1 MITVERFIN
10 ELMTSNCYIVADET
24 SKHCICIDPASEK
37 SLREIEHIESNGL
50 TLDYIILTHEHTD
63 HNWGVNSLREH
74 FPDSKLVCSELCN
87 KYVKKTNRVYFLFY
101 YDDSDYCYEIAPA
114 DILISNQKD
123 VISWNGHD
131 IKFILTPGHS
141 YGSMCID
148 IDGMVFTGDTIMPF
162 KPYFNGRDSN
172 EDDWKQSIKRI
183 KEVYPEDSVI
193 YPGHG
198 DCLTIGNW
206 NKVYDVFCQTQSC
219 CKRTRVLC
227 QK

>member
-1 MITVERFIN
+1 MLKIERFVN
-10 ELMTSNCYIVADET
+10 ELMTSNCYIVADEA

-37 SLREIEHIESNGL
+37 SLREIEYIEKNGL

-74 FPDSKLVCSELCN
+74 FPDSKLVCSEPCN
-87 KYVKKTNRVYFLFY
+87 KYVKKTNRAYFLFY
-101 YDDSDYCYEIAPA
+101 YDDPDYRYEIAPA
-114 DILISNQKD
+114 DILISNQED
-123 VISWNGHD
+123 ADSWNGHD

-148 IDGMVFTGDTIMPF
+148 IDGMLFTGDTIMPY

-172 EDDWKQSIKRI
+172 EEDWNVSIARI
-183 KEVYPEDSVI
+183 NVIYPEDSVI

-198 DCLTIGNW
+198 DCLSIGNW
-206 NKVYDVFCQTQSC
+206 NKKYNL
-219 CKRTRVLC
+219 K
-227 QK
+227 